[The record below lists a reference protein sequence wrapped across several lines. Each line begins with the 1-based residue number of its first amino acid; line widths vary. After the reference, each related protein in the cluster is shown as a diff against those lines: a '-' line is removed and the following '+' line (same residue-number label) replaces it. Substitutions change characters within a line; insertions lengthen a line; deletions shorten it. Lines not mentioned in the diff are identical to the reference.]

1 MLSAPV
7 SIAVEVRFRDL
18 DAIGHVNN
26 AVYLT
31 YLEQARLAYWAKLT
45 GRTDLRS
52 IDIILARVEIDYRS
66 PASLGETLDVAV
78 RCVSMRR
85 SSCTLA
91 LRLTERASGRLV
103 AEAQNVVVYYDYAA
117 ARAQPIPDALRQRIR
132 ELDPGVREEPA
143 AATGG
148 VS

>member
-1 MLSAPV
+1 MLTIP
-7 SIAVEVRFRDL
+7 IEVRFRDL

-31 YLEQARLAYWAKLT
+31 YLEQARLAYWAELT
-45 GRTDLRS
+45 GRVDLRS

-66 PASLGETLDVAV
+66 PVSLGESLDVAV
-78 RCVSMRR
+78 RCVSLRR

-91 LRLTERASGRLV
+91 LILTERKSGRLV

-117 ARAQPIPDALRQRIR
+117 GRSLPIPETLRQRIR
-132 ELDPGVREEPA
+132 ELDPEVAETSAP
-143 AATGG
+143 GG

>member
-1 MLSAPV
+1 MLTVP
-7 SIAVEVRFRDL
+7 IEVRFRDL

-31 YLEQARLAYWAKLT
+31 YLEQARLAYWAALT
-45 GRTDLRS
+45 GQADLRS
-52 IDIILARVEIDYRS
+52 IDIILARVAIDYRS
-66 PASLGETLDVAV
+66 PVSLGESLDVTV
-78 RCVSMRR
+78 RCASLRR
-85 SSCTLA
+85 SSCTLE
-91 LRLTERASGRLV
+91 LRVTERASGRLV

-117 ARAQPIPDALRQRIR
+117 GRSKAIPETLRQRIR
-132 ELDPGVREEPA
+132 ELDPGVEETPSA

>member
-1 MLSAPV
+1 MLTIP
-7 SIAVEVRFRDL
+7 IEVRFRDL

-31 YLEQARLAYWAKLT
+31 YLEQARLAYWAELT
-45 GRTDLRS
+45 GRVDLRS

-66 PASLGETLDVAV
+66 PVSLGESLDVAV
-78 RCVSMRR
+78 RCVSLRR

-91 LRLTERASGRLV
+91 LTLTERKSGRLV

-117 ARAQPIPDALRQRIR
+117 GRSLPIPETLRQRIR
-132 ELDPGVREEPA
+132 ELDPEVAEA
-143 AATGG
+143 SASGG

>member
-1 MLSAPV
+1 MLTIP
-7 SIAVEVRFRDL
+7 VEVRFRDL

-31 YLEQARLAYWAKLT
+31 YLEQARLAYWAELT
-45 GRTDLRS
+45 GRVDLRS

-66 PASLGETLDVAV
+66 PVSLGETLDVAV
-78 RCVSMRR
+78 RCASLRR

-91 LRLTERASGRLV
+91 LILTERKSGRLV

-117 ARAQPIPDALRQRIR
+117 GRSLPIPETLRQRIR
-132 ELDPGVREEPA
+132 ELDPEVAETSAP
-143 AATGG
+143 GG

>member
-1 MLSAPV
+1 MLK
-7 SIAVEVRFRDL
+7 ITIEVRFRDL

-31 YLEQARLAYWAKLT
+31 YLEQARLAYWMALT
-45 GRTDLRS
+45 GRRELRS

-66 PASLGETLDVAV
+66 PASLGETLDVEV
-78 RCVSMRR
+78 RCASLGR

-91 LRLTERASGRLV
+91 LRITESTSGRLV
-103 AEAQNVVVYYDYAA
+103 AEAQNVLVYYDYAA
-117 ARAQPIPDALRQRIR
+117 GRSRPIPDDLRRRIR
-132 ELDPGVREEPA
+132 EQDPA
-143 AATGG
+143 AAGSAESAANGG

>member
-1 MLSAPV
+1 MLTIP
-7 SIAVEVRFRDL
+7 IEVRFRDL

-31 YLEQARLAYWAKLT
+31 YLEQARLAYWAALT
-45 GRTDLRS
+45 GRADLRS

-66 PASLGETLDVAV
+66 PVSLGETLDVAV
-78 RCVSMRR
+78 RCVSLRR

-91 LRLTERASGRLV
+91 LILTERKSGRLV

-117 ARAQPIPDALRQRIR
+117 GRSLPIPETLRQRIR
-132 ELDPGVREEPA
+132 ELDPEVAETSAP
-143 AATGG
+143 GG